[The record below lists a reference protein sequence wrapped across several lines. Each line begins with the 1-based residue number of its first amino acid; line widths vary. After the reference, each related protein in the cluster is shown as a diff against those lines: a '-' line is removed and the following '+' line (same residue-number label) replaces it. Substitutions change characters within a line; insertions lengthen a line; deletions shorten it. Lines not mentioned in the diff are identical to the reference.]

1 MMINR
6 RTLFNHLARSRFSSR
21 KMKTYGAVIGI
32 LPQSLRGNKGFT
44 IVELLAVLVI
54 LGVIAGIAV
63 PKVSQTIQNS
73 KVKACEANLDL
84 ITQAIERYGMDHIDA
99 TTGQPDYS
107 GIDENDWD
115 ELIPDYFD
123 VKNKSE
129 GKPTCQVDGEV
140 YSLSDGGLNTMPEVT
155 CNGH

>member
-1 MMINR
+1 MINW
-6 RTLFNHLARSRFSSR
+6 RTLFNHLARSSLSSG
-21 KMKTYGAVIGI
+21 KMKIYGAVIGI

-84 ITQAIERYGMDHIDA
+84 ITQAIERYGMDNIDA
-99 TTGQPDYS
+99 TSGQPDYR
-107 GIDENDWD
+107 GIGQDDWD

-123 VKNKSE
+123 IKNKSA
-129 GKPTCQVDGEV
+129 GKPTCPVDGEV
-140 YSLSDGGLNTMPEVT
+140 YSLSAGGLNTKPEVK